1 MVVVLF
7 IASVWLVGRFFKCCR
22 QPAILGYLLT
32 GILMGPQMLDIVPY
46 ASDGLCETPIS
57 SAWLAP
63 HGSGFRRLDVLI
75 VGRHLA
81 GGDAEAEYAN
91 ATAHGSSANCYDMPW
106 ERWYAHQPEGGSR
119 YTTSIWTTI
128 GNVGVTLMIFQSGMH
143 IHFDKVAQV
152 GRKAFVVAIFGT
164 ALPLL
169 TGMAFVALL
178 WGNDH
183 LYPSGFAA
191 GCAFAPTSIDIS
203 IKLLEESKMLN
214 SMAGQT
220 TLTAAFTDDI
230 FSLTTLVMMKSLA
243 VGKPSAQKI
252 IVPLVCSFS
261 FLALGVFLAL
271 YVFNRIP
278 SLLAHIPAAKYA
290 SVQPRDE
297 VHLFL
302 MVVTLC
308 FFGWFTSV
316 QIIIGSHLLGAFVA
330 GMCFV
335 NVPRSQA
342 IWNTQVSALLS
353 LASHLSLLALC
364 SQLSP
369 RTAVRSPRV

>member
-1 MVVVLF
+1 MAGVDFVAILQIVLF

-46 ASDGLCETPIS
+46 ASDGLCRTPIS
-57 SAWLAP
+57 NAW
-63 HGSGFRRLDVLI
+63 HDNHDTGFRRLDVLL
-75 VGRHLA
+75 VGRRLA
-81 GGDAEAEYAN
+81 GGGDEQSVN
-91 ATAHGSSANCYDMPW
+91 ATHCSSADCYDMTW
-106 ERWYAHQPEGGSR
+106 ERWYAHQPEETKSR

-169 TGMAFVALL
+169 TGMGFVGAL
-178 WGNDH
+178 WGNDYI
-183 LYPSGFAA
+183 YPSGFAA

-261 FLALGVFLAL
+261 FIALGVFLAL
-271 YVFNRIP
+271 NVFSRIP
-278 SLLAHIPAAKYA
+278 ALLSHIPASKYA

-297 VHLFL
+297 VQLFL
-302 MVVTLC
+302 MASTGAGAQTRTGQANSSTLDPTSSQTPHTSHTPQSHPRPSLTPVSSPS
-308 FFGWFTSV
+308 FT
-316 QIIIGSHLLGAFVA
+316 HA
-330 GMCFV
+330 
-335 NVPRSQA
+335 P
-342 IWNTQVSALLS
+342 
-353 LASHLSLLALC
+353 
-364 SQLSP
+364 
-369 RTAVRSPRV
+369 